1 MIKIPKKVTFFLMVF
16 MTISLVFSLRN
27 VNWDNLNNNF
37 FEELS
42 QPSLYLSLAIF
53 YMLYY
58 VRIIKSEEN
67 DK

>member
-27 VNWDNLNNNF
+27 VNWDNLNENF
-37 FEELS
+37 FKELS

-58 VRIIKSEEN
+58 VRIIKNEEN
-67 DK
+67 EK

>member
-1 MIKIPKKVTFFLMVF
+1 

-27 VNWDNLNNNF
+27 VNWDNLNENF
-37 FEELS
+37 FKELS

-58 VRIIKSEEN
+58 VRIIKKKEE
-67 DK
+67 

>member
-1 MIKIPKKVTFFLMVF
+1 MIKIPKKVTFFLMIF

-27 VNWDNLNNNF
+27 VNWDNVSENF

-58 VRIIKSEEN
+58 VRIIKNEEN
-67 DK
+67 EK

>member
-27 VNWDNLNNNF
+27 VNWDNLNDNF